1 MPDTHTYHITR
12 NCLKSGC
19 LFLSPTA
26 QELFPPE
33 GTFDAKDTKSG
44 ETLKLA
50 RVDARTV
57 AGLRPLF
64 ERHGLE
70 PNDLLLIAKEG
81 QTYTLTPT
89 AKPRVADYTRP
100 ETLRGLVDRVVE
112 QAPLSEREIRALF
125 PDLPSQFDLGVVLGQ
140 DGRLHKYEGR
150 WQFAPEGVVTSEA
163 GSEGSRVSV
172 NPYRLVTTVEGFV
185 PPSEVGTK
193 TGDASLHTRA
203 REALRSFGFRLEPR
217 SSVQLIAHADLGR
230 RPYSVLVQLL
240 AEGTRLDWTKL
251 LARRR
256 ELKVTHLAV
265 FGPHEDLL
273 RLQSPAA
280 QARATL
286 WSWQGLAKAVDLV
299 AAVPVSPFDLEPYF
313 AQGGLFE
320 EGLRRFER
328 MIERRVDARG
338 DFSAVLG
345 RLAALPA
352 PGVFLLEDVMV
363 DTNLTRDQVMTTL
376 NLLGEA
382 PFHLVSRVDSGEFCL
397 RQGVVENLSQ
407 LSHYALSLTE
417 RLPAR
422 RTEYVR
428 GNAAI
433 AEEESAVTKAEN
445 PVSS

>member
-19 LFLSPTA
+19 MFLSPSA

-33 GTFDAKDTKSG
+33 GPFDAKDTRSG
-44 ETLKLA
+44 ETLALT

-70 PNDLLLIAKEG
+70 PNDLLLIAREG
-81 QTYTLTPT
+81 ETYTLTPT

-100 ETLRGLVDRVVE
+100 ETQRGLVDRVVE

-125 PDLPSQFDLGVVLGQ
+125 PDLPSQFDLNTVLEQ

-150 WQFAPEGVVTSEA
+150 WQFVPEGAPVEA
-163 GSEGSRVSV
+163 AGEINRDRASV
-172 NPYRLVTTVEGFV
+172 NPYRPAPATEGFV
-185 PPSEVGTK
+185 PPSESGVK

-217 SSVQLIAHADLGR
+217 SSVQLVAHADLGR

-286 WSWQGLAKAVDLV
+286 WSWQGLAQAVDLV

-338 DFSAVLG
+338 DFSAVLQ
-345 RLAALPA
+345 RLAALRAPA
-352 PGVFLLEDVMV
+352 VFLLEDVMV
-363 DTNLTRDQVMTTL
+363 DTNLTRDQVMMTL
-376 NLLGEA
+376 NLLSEA
-382 PFHLVSRVDSGEFCL
+382 PFHLVSRVDSGEFSL
-397 RQGVVENLSQ
+397 RQGVFENLTQ
-407 LSHYALSLTE
+407 LSDYALSLTE

-422 RTEYVR
+422 RTEHVR
-428 GNAAI
+428 GNAALI
-433 AEEESAVTKAEN
+433 EGSAPTVRK